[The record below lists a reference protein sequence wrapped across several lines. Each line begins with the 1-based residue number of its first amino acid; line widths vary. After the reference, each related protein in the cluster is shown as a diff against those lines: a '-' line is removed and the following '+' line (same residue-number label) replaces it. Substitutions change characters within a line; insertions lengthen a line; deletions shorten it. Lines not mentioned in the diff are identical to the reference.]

1 MTRCQ
6 KTYRSGYSRKYNA
19 SLHKLQL
26 DQSDEWNRYWHQRN
40 TLWQYDDYDIRM
52 TDAAWFGVTPEPI
65 AV

>member
-1 MTRCQ
+1 M
-6 KTYRSGYSRKYNA
+6 RSFA
-19 SLHKLQL
+19 SLHKLRMKP
-26 DQSDEWNRYWHQRN
+26 SDEGNRYWYQRN